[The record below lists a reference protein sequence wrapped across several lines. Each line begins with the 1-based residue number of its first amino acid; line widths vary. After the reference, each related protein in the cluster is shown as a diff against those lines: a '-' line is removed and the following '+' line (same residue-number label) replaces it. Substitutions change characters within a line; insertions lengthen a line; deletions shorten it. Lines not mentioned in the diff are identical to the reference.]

1 MSKRVRKEKSYTS
14 DSDEMTRMIKVFLF
28 VLLAFGAFYLIF
40 AIARGEISFGGKKE
54 KEVEIQN
61 IEILA
66 GESFNRTDSEYY
78 VLFFD
83 FKEDK
88 TGKYEHLYNM
98 YVNKTGSKNLYLVD
112 LSKKFNANYLAAD
125 ASGVVV
131 KSVDELKVVDGT
143 IIKISSGNVSTYK
156 VGYEE
161 VKTLLFG

>member
-14 DSDEMTRMIKVFLF
+14 DSDEMVRMFKVFFF

-61 IEILA
+61 IEILG
-66 GESFNRTDSEYY
+66 GETFNRSDSEYY

-88 TGKYEHLYNM
+88 TGKYENIYNM
-98 YVNKTGSKNLYLVD
+98 YVSKTGLKNLYLVD
-112 LSKKFNANYLAAD
+112 LSKKFNSKYLAED
-125 ASGVVV
+125 TSKVVA

-143 IIKISSGNVSTYK
+143 LIKISSGNVTTYK
-156 VGYEE
+156 TNYEE
-161 VKTLLFG
+161 IKTLLFG